1 MKKNS
6 FIVLLVLISLSC
18 VNDST
23 VKDAKPLFFKKI
35 QTPTLTLEWYQVSL
49 YTSIPPDYVVL
60 SKNNVRDTI
69 CQADNIIDVNLFNQD
84 SIVLKFCA
92 TPTKY
97 MQPINIRSSVLGANI
112 TIDSE
117 PNCSLQPR
125 YRETFTVD
133 EK

>member
-1 MKKNS
+1 MNN
-6 FIVLLVLISLSC
+6 V
-18 VNDST
+18 
-23 VKDAKPLFFKKI
+23 KPLYFKRI
-35 QTPTLTLEWYQVSL
+35 QTPKLTLEWYQISL

-60 SKNNVRDTI
+60 SKKELRDTI

-97 MQPINIRSSVLGANI
+97 MKPIKIRSSVLGTAVI
-112 TIDSE
+112 IDSE
-117 PNCSLQPR
+117 PDCSLQPR
-125 YRETFTVD
+125 YRETFTLD